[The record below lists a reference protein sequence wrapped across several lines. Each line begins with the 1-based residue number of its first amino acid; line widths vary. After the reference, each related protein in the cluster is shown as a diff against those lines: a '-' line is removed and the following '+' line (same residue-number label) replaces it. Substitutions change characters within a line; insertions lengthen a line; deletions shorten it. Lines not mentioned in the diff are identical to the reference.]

1 MIADMETECYPCIPM
16 HSASN
21 QKRMNHSTITMIKT
35 EPLSEDVNVTVIDDE
50 QDARSAMAGITS
62 KAGVTRQQQK
72 PRKRVQNQ
80 LQQTTSAT
88 AAAAQASKMQQHTI
102 RLSRVS

>member
-1 MIADMETECYPCIPM
+1 
-16 HSASN
+16 
-21 QKRMNHSTITMIKT
+21 MNHSTITMIKT
-35 EPLSEDVNVTVIDDE
+35 EPLSEDVNVTVVDDE
-50 QDARSAMAGITS
+50 QDARGITS
-62 KAGVTRQQQK
+62 KAGVTRQQQQK

-88 AAAAQASKMQQHTI
+88 AAAAAQASKMQQHTI